1 MAMILTTFIGATL
14 FVLGYAFYRA
24 RQVSKDSSDGFFLG
38 GRSLTGGVIAAS
50 LLLTNLSA
58 THFVGMTGDVYMT
71 NMSTIGWEI
80 SAAVCLVIV
89 ALFLLPRYLKAGLTT
104 IPDFL
109 ESRYDL
115 TTKKM
120 VSIVFILGYLFNM
133 LPITLYA
140 GAVTLNAIFDIPG
153 MFGVSHAGGIWLM
166 VFAIG
171 IIGCFY
177 AIFGGLKAVATA
189 DALNGILL
197 IIGGLMVPVFGL
209 LALGGGS
216 IGEGLNIV
224 LTQAPEKLNAIGGKS
239 DLLPFSTT
247 FTGLGLVVLYFWGT
261 DQAIIQRALAAV
273 NLKEAQKGAIFAGVF
288 KILTPVILMAPGLIA
303 FAYYGPSIV
312 NRDTVYPSLVND
324 VLPKPL
330 VGIFV
335 AAMFGAILSTFN
347 GVLNSTSTLFAIN
360 IYKPLAR
367 RDLSER
373 EMVAAGKRFGLI
385 IAVVSMV
392 VAPFIMYA
400 PKGVYTHLQTIN
412 GFTNVPILT
421 LIVMG
426 YLNRKA
432 PAFAAKIAL
441 VFFVTMYG
449 ICTFAVDT
457 GLHYLHISAILFIIC
472 CTFMYVMGLL
482 YPKQNV
488 YQLKN
493 SYVVN
498 IRPWKYRYEVSA
510 ALVSVMASVYI
521 LLSPIGLARE
531 GGADAMTWLW
541 MGLATGAS
549 FAICLFLKKALHKSE
564 VKFYGVENLDDED
577 DAKAVELP
585 EAGNKAVVAVKA

>member
-1 MAMILTTFIGATL
+1 MAMTLITFVGATL

-24 RQVSKDSSDGFFLG
+24 RKVSKSSSDGFFLG

-58 THFVGMTGDVYMT
+58 THFVGMTGDVYMS

-109 ESRYDL
+109 EDRYD
-115 TTKKM
+115 TMVKKM
-120 VSIVFILGYLFNM
+120 VSVVFILGYLFNM

-140 GAVTLNAIFDIPG
+140 GAVTLNSIFDIPG
-153 MFGVSHAGGIWLM
+153 HFGVSHAGGIWIM
-166 VFAIG
+166 GFAIG
-171 IIGCFY
+171 IIGCVY
-177 AIFGGLKAVATA
+177 ALFGGLKAVATA

-197 IIGGLMVPVFGL
+197 ILGGLMVPVFGL
-209 LALGGGS
+209 IAVGGGS
-216 IGEGLNIV
+216 FSAGLDV
-224 LTQAPEKLNAIGGKS
+224 MLTQAPEKLNSIGSQS

-261 DQAIIQRALAAV
+261 DQAIIQRALGAV
-273 NLKEAQKGAIFAGVF
+273 SLKEGQKGVIIAGIL
-288 KILTPVILMAPGLIA
+288 KILTPAVLMLPGLVA
-303 FAYYGPSIV
+303 FAYYGSSIV

-335 AAMFGAILSTFN
+335 ASMFGAILSTFN

-367 RDLSER
+367 RDLSEQD
-373 EMVAAGKRFGLI
+373 MVKAGKKFGLV
-385 IAVVSMV
+385 IALISMV

-426 YLNRKA
+426 YLNRRA

-441 VFFVTMYG
+441 VFFIAMYG
-449 ICTFAVDT
+449 ICTFFVDT
-457 GLHYLHISAILFIIC
+457 GLHYLHISAILFVTC

-482 YPKQNV
+482 YPKAHV
-488 YQLKN
+488 YTIKN
-493 SYVVN
+493 SHVVN

-510 ALVSVMASVYI
+510 ALISIMVSVYI

-531 GGADAMTWLW
+531 GGADASTLMW
-541 MGLATGAS
+541 MCIATAIS
-549 FAICLFLKKALHKSE
+549 FCACLVAKRLLRKSE
-564 VKFYGVENLDDED
+564 IKFYG
-577 DAKAVELP
+577 ACQK
-585 EAGNKAVVAVKA
+585 

>member
-1 MAMILTTFIGATL
+1 MAMILITFIGATL

-24 RQVSKDSSDGFFLG
+24 RQVSKESSDGFFLG

-109 ESRYDL
+109 EDRYDL

-120 VSIVFILGYLFNM
+120 VSVVFILGYLFNM

-140 GAVTLNAIFDIPG
+140 GAVTLNSIFDIPG
-153 MFGVSHAGGIWLM
+153 HFGLSHAGGIWVM
-166 VFAIG
+166 GFAIG

-177 AIFGGLKAVATA
+177 ALFGGLKAVATA

-197 IIGGLMVPVFGL
+197 VVGGLMVPVFGL
-209 LALGGGS
+209 IALGGGS
-216 IGEGLNIV
+216 FGTGLDMV
-224 LTQAPEKLNAIGGKS
+224 LTHAPQKWNSIGSGS

-261 DQAIIQRALAAV
+261 DQAIIQRALAASS
-273 NLKEAQKGAIFAGVF
+273 LKEGQKGVVFAGVL
-288 KILTPVILMAPGLIA
+288 KILTPIILMVPGLIA
-303 FAYYGPSIV
+303 FSYYGDSIV

-324 VLPKPL
+324 VLPQPL

-360 IYKPLAR
+360 IYKPLVK

-373 EMVAAGKRFGLI
+373 EIVTAGKRFGLI
-385 IAVVSMV
+385 IAVISMV

-400 PKGVYTHLQTIN
+400 PQGVYTHLQTIN

-426 YLNRKA
+426 YLNRRA
-432 PAFAAKIAL
+432 PAFSAKIAL
-441 VFFVTMYG
+441 VFFVSMYG

-457 GLHYLHISAILFIIC
+457 GLHYLHISAILFC
-472 CTFMYVMGLL
+472 VSCGFMFVMGLV
-482 YPKQNV
+482 YPKQQV
-488 YQLKN
+488 YKIKD
-493 SYVVN
+493 SKVVSM
-498 IRPWKYRYEVSA
+498 RPWKYRYEVSA
-510 ALVSVMASVYI
+510 ALVAVMVSVYI
-521 LLSPIGLARE
+521 LLSPIGIARE
-531 GGADAMTWLW
+531 GGADIMTLVW
-541 MGLATGAS
+541 MIVATGVS
-549 FAICLFLKKALHKSE
+549 FAAGMTVKRLMRKSE
-564 VKFYGVENLDDED
+564 MTFYGVDNLDEEGDSE
-577 DAKAVELP
+577 EII
-585 EAGNKAVVAVKA
+585 EESVVPVRT